1 MTPYEI
7 VKALRE
13 NAEWCDA
20 NEYDVP
26 LCMGDNQR
34 AAADLIESQQ
44 ARIAELEAQLAVSQH
59 REQAAV
65 EDLKALSES
74 NGDCSMCL
82 HFQKNDSE
90 YFPDCD
96 TCPCDNGLNKWQ
108 WRGPQEA
115 GKGETE

>member
-1 MTPYEI
+1 MNNLE
-7 VKALRE
+7 
-13 NAEWCDA
+13 
-20 NEYDVP
+20 
-26 LCMGDNQR
+26 
-34 AAADLIESQQ
+34 ADLL
-44 ARIAELEAQLAVSQH
+44 IANAKIKQLEQQLAASQR

-108 WRGPQEA
+108 WRGHQEA
-115 GKGETE
+115 GKEMQ